1 MRYMRAADV
10 LPPDLLEQIQAYID
24 GEYLYIP
31 RRETERK
38 PWGAANGR
46 APYRLSKKSKDF
58 SDSLQNAV
66 TFAPLFGAKVL
77 ASLAGS
83 LAQQGF
89 RGI

>member
-1 MRYMRAADV
+1 MR
-10 LPPDLLEQIQAYID
+10 
-24 GEYLYIP
+24 
-31 RRETERK
+31 
-38 PWGAANGR
+38 GAANGR

-58 SDSLQNAV
+58 YDSLRNAV
-66 TFAPLFGAKVL
+66 TFAPLFGTKVL